1 MKRVFSAIALMLFV
15 GMGFAQDKAVK
26 AEIYG
31 FVRNYFTYDSRSC
44 VQSNEGLFNM
54 LPNDQK
60 LGVDGEDLNAI
71 PSVRF
76 LSMTTRFGLNV
87 TGPEIWGA
95 KSTAKIESD
104 FCGASS
110 GTAFN
115 LRIRQ
120 AYAKLAWEKSDLLVG
135 QAWHPMAGDLM
146 PEVFSLA
153 TGAPFNP
160 FNRSPQV
167 RYNYAPIKGL
177 SFTAAALYQ
186 FQYGSVGLDGK
197 TANTYSRNALVPE
210 FFVGMTAKGKHLTGG
225 FGVNASTIA
234 PRVTADVYDEAG
246 KRVGTRRVDERLT
259 SFSAMVFGS
268 LKVDYLTVRAKAMY
282 GENTSHMQQPTG
294 YGVVWMDQND
304 SYVYEPMQLGS
315 AWITMMY
322 GKKLRYGFFAGWMK
336 NYGSVKNDFIG
347 NVVIGQD
354 KDGKDVYMIMADGK
368 APGSAFVSRNNISYD
383 KNTGLDQAF
392 RFSPIVTY
400 KVENMTIGI
409 EYEHTAAA
417 YGKYKLNMNEYP
429 KLYTDG
435 TVTDTHWVANN
446 RVCVMLKY
454 DF

>member
-1 MKRVFSAIALMLFV
+1 MKKIFIFGMLALCC
-15 GMGFAQDKAVK
+15 MGSYAQDKAVK

-54 LPNDQK
+54 LPNDVNP
-60 LGVDGEDLNAI
+60 GVNGDDLNAV

-120 AYAKLAWEKSDLLVG
+120 AYTKLAWEHSDILVG
-135 QAWHPMAGDLM
+135 QAWHPMSGDLM

-167 RYNYAPIKGL
+167 RYNYAPIKAL

-186 FQYGSVGLDGK
+186 YQYGSVGLDGK
-197 TANTYSRNALVPE
+197 TSNTYSRNALVPE
-210 FFVGMTAKGKHLTGG
+210 LFVGMTAKGEHLTGG

-234 PRVTADVYDEAG
+234 PRVIADG
-246 KRVGTRRVDERLT
+246 MRVDERLT
-259 SFSAMVFGS
+259 SYSAMVFGS
-268 LKVDYLTVRAKAMY
+268 LKVDDLSVRAKATY
-282 GENTSHMQQPTG
+282 GQNTSHMQQPTG
-294 YGVVWMDQND
+294 FGVVEVFDNGVQN
-304 SYVYEPMQLGS
+304 YEPMQLGS
-315 AWITMMY
+315 AWVTMMY

-336 NYGSVKNDFIG
+336 NFGSAGDAFVDNRVVKTDAEG
-347 NVVIGQD
+347 KKTYLVEGAK
-354 KDGKDVYMIMADGK
+354 KDGYALV
-368 APGSAFVSRNNISYD
+368 VRNNMS
-383 KNTGLDQAF
+383 LDQAY
-392 RFSPIVTY
+392 RFSPFVTY
-400 KVENMTIGI
+400 KVQNMTIGL
-409 EYEHTAAA
+409 EYEYTAAA
-417 YGKYKLNMNEYP
+417 YGAYQS
-429 KLYTDG
+429 DG
-435 TVTDTHWVANN
+435 TVKVRDNGWVANN
-446 RVCVMLKY
+446 RICAMLKY

>member
-1 MKRVFSAIALMLFV
+1 MLFV
-15 GMGFAQDKAVK
+15 SAGFAQDKVVK

-31 FVRNYFTYDSRSC
+31 FIRNYFTYDSRNC

-54 LPNDQK
+54 LPNDIK
-60 LGVDGEDLNAI
+60 PGATPGEDLNAI

-87 TGPEIWGA
+87 SGPEIWGA

-135 QAWHPMAGDLM
+135 QAWHPMSGDLM

-167 RYNYAPIKGL
+167 RYNYSPIKAL
-177 SFTAAALYQ
+177 TFTASALYQ
-186 FQYGSVGLDGK
+186 YQYGSVGLDGK
-197 TANTYSRNALVPE
+197 TSNTYSRNALVPE
-210 FFVGMTAKGKHLTGG
+210 LFVGMTAKGKHLSGG

-234 PRVTADVYDEAG
+234 PRVAIDSLKT
-246 KRVGTRRVDERLT
+246 RVDERCT
-259 SFSAMVFGS
+259 SLSAMVFGS
-268 LKVDYLTVRAKAMY
+268 LKVDDLTVRAKATY
-282 GENTSHMQQPTG
+282 GQNTSHMQQPTG
-294 YGVVWMDQND
+294 YGVVSEATDGT
-304 SYVYEPMQLGS
+304 YAYESMQLGS

-336 NYGSVKNDFIG
+336 NFGSAGNAFVDNRVVKTDAEG
-347 NVVIGQD
+347 NKTYLVDGAK
-354 KDGKDVYMIMADGK
+354 KDGY
-368 APGSAFVSRNNISYD
+368 AFVTRN
-383 KNTGLDQAF
+383 NTGLDQAY

-400 KVENMTIGI
+400 KEKNMTIGL

-417 YGKYKLNMNEYP
+417 YGTYQPN
-429 KLYTDG
+429 G

-446 RVCVMLKY
+446 RVCVMVKY

>member
-1 MKRVFSAIALMLFV
+1 MKKIFIFGMLALCC
-15 GMGFAQDKAVK
+15 MGSYAQDKAVK

-54 LPNDQK
+54 LPNDVNP
-60 LGVDGEDLNAI
+60 GVNGDDLNAV

-120 AYAKLAWEKSDLLVG
+120 AYTKLAWEHSDILVG
-135 QAWHPMAGDLM
+135 QAWHPMSGDLM

-167 RYNYAPIKGL
+167 CYNYAPIKAL

-186 FQYGSVGLDGK
+186 YQYGSVGLDGK
-197 TANTYSRNALVPE
+197 TSNTYSRNALVPE
-210 FFVGMTAKGKHLTGG
+210 LFVGMTAKGEHLTGG

-234 PRVTADVYDEAG
+234 PRVIADG
-246 KRVGTRRVDERLT
+246 MRVDERLT
-259 SFSAMVFGS
+259 SYSAMVFGS
-268 LKVDYLTVRAKAMY
+268 LKVDYLSVRAKAVY
-282 GENTSHMQQPTG
+282 GQNTSHMQQPTG
-294 YGVVWMDQND
+294 FGIVETFDNGVCN
-304 SYVYEPMQLGS
+304 YESMQLGS

-322 GKKLRYGFFAGWMK
+322 GNKLRYGFFAGWMK
-336 NYGSVKNDFIG
+336 NYGSAGEDFQSW
-347 NVVIGQD
+347 VV
-354 KDGKDVYMIMADGK
+354 
-368 APGSAFVSRNNISYD
+368 RNN
-383 KNTGLDQAF
+383 TGMDQAY

-400 KVENMTIGI
+400 KVQNMQVGL
-409 EYEHTAAA
+409 EYEHTSTA
-417 YGKYKLNMNEYP
+417 YGDYFVHQNDYP
-429 KLYTDG
+429 RQVTNG
-435 TVTDTHWVANN
+435 TVTNTHWVANN
-446 RVCVMLKY
+446 RICAMLKY

>member
-1 MKRVFSAIALMLFV
+1 MLALCV
-15 GMGFAQDKAVK
+15 SIGFAQDKVVK

-31 FVRNYFTYDSRSC
+31 FIRNYFTYDSRSC

-54 LPNDQK
+54 LPNDVNY
-60 LGVDGEDLNAI
+60 GSTGEDLNAI

-76 LSMTTRFGLNV
+76 LSMTTRLGLNV

-120 AYAKLAWEKSDLLVG
+120 AYAKLAWEKSDVLVG
-135 QAWHPMAGDLM
+135 QAWHPMSGDLM

-186 FQYGSVGLDGK
+186 YQYTSVGLDGK
-197 TANTYSRNALVPE
+197 TSNTYQRNAMVPE
-210 FFVGMTAKGKHLTGG
+210 LFVGMTAKGKMLTGG
-225 FGVNASTIA
+225 FGVNASTVA
-234 PRVTADVYDEAG
+234 PRVVAGDV
-246 KRVGTRRVDERLT
+246 RVDERLT
-259 SFSAMVFGS
+259 SYSAMVFGS
-268 LKVDYLTVRAKAMY
+268 LKVSDLSVRAKAMY
-282 GENTSHMQQPTG
+282 GQNTSHMQQPTG
-294 YGVVWMDQND
+294 FGIVETFDNGVNN
-304 SYVYEPMQLGS
+304 YESMQLGS
-315 AWITMMY
+315 AWLTMMY
-322 GKKLRYGFFAGWMK
+322 GKKLRYGLFAGWMK
-336 NYGSVKNDFIG
+336 NFGSA
-347 NVVIGQD
+347 
-354 KDGKDVYMIMADGK
+354 GKDFLVVDDK
-368 APGSAFVSRNNISYD
+368 LNLVVRNNTYM
-383 KNTGLDQAF
+383 DQAY

-400 KVENMTIGI
+400 KVQNMQIGL

-417 YGKYKLNMNEYP
+417 YGDYQPSGM
-429 KLYTDG
+429 
-435 TVTDTHWVANN
+435 VTDTHWVANH

>member
-1 MKRVFSAIALMLFV
+1 MKRLFISSVFALSALA
-15 GMGFAQDKAVK
+15 GYAQDKAVK
-26 AEIYG
+26 AEVYG

-54 LPNDQK
+54 LPNDVNY
-60 LGVDGEDLNAI
+60 GANGDDLNAI

-76 LSMTTRFGLNV
+76 LSMTTRFGINV
-87 TGPEIWGA
+87 SGPEIWGA
-95 KSTAKIESD
+95 KSSAKIESD

-120 AYAKLAWEKSDLLVG
+120 AYTKLAWDNSDLLVG
-135 QAWHPMAGDLM
+135 QAWHPMSGDLM

-167 RYNYAPIKGL
+167 RYNYAPVKGL

-186 FQYGSVGLDGK
+186 YQYGSVGLDGK
-197 TANTYSRNALVPE
+197 TSNVYSRNAIVPE
-210 FFVGMTAKGKHLTGG
+210 LFIGMTAKGKHLTGG

-234 PRVTADVYDEAG
+234 PRVLANDM
-246 KRVGTRRVDERLT
+246 RVDERLT
-259 SFSAMVFGS
+259 SYSAMVFGS
-268 LKVDYLTVRAKAMY
+268 LKVDDLSVRAKATY
-282 GENTSHMQQPTG
+282 GQNTSHMQQPTG
-294 YGVVWMDQND
+294 FGVVEVFDNG
-304 SYVYEPMQLGS
+304 VYNYESMQLGS

-336 NYGSVKNDFIG
+336 NYGSAGDDFM
-347 NVVIGQD
+347 NLVV
-354 KDGKDVYMIMADGK
+354 
-368 APGSAFVSRNNISYD
+368 RNN
-383 KNTGLDQAF
+383 KGMDQAY

-400 KVENMTIGI
+400 KVENMQIGL
-409 EYEHTAAA
+409 EYEHTATA
-417 YGKYKLNMNEYP
+417 YGDYALDMNDFPREI
-429 KLYTDG
+429 TNG
-435 TVTDTHWVANN
+435 TVTNTHWVANN
-446 RVCVMLKY
+446 RVCVMVKY

>member
-1 MKRVFSAIALMLFV
+1 MKKTFILCLLSIVCFNAS
-15 GMGFAQDKAVK
+15 AQDKAVK

-54 LPNDQK
+54 LPNDIK
-60 LGVDGEDLNAI
+60 PGTNGEDLNAI

-120 AYAKLAWEKSDLLVG
+120 AYTKLAWEHSDLLVG

-167 RYNYAPIKGL
+167 RYNYTPVKGL

-186 FQYGSVGLDGK
+186 YQYGSVGLDGK
-197 TANTYSRNALVPE
+197 TSNTYSRYALVPE
-210 FFVGMTAKGKHLTGG
+210 LFVGVTAKGKHLTGMLG
-225 FGVNASTIA
+225 ANASTIA
-234 PRVTADVYDEAG
+234 PRVTANDML
-246 KRVGTRRVDERLT
+246 VDERLVSY
-259 SFSAMVFGS
+259 SFMASGS
-268 LKVDYLTVRAKAMY
+268 LKVDDLSVRAKAVY
-282 GENTSHMQQPTG
+282 GQNTSHMQQPTG
-294 YGVVWMDQND
+294 FGIVETFDNGVNN
-304 SYVYEPMQLGS
+304 YENMQLGS

-336 NYGSVKNDFIG
+336 NYGSAGDKFTSL
-347 NVVIGQD
+347 VV
-354 KDGKDVYMIMADGK
+354 
-368 APGSAFVSRNNISYD
+368 RNNA
-383 KNTGLDQAF
+383 GMDQAY

-400 KVENMTIGI
+400 KVQNMTVGL

-417 YGKYKLNMNEYP
+417 YGTYQPN
-429 KLYTDG
+429 G
-435 TVTDTHWVANN
+435 TVTNTHWVANH
-446 RVCVMLKY
+446 RVCAMLKY

>member
-1 MKRVFSAIALMLFV
+1 MKRILSVLVLALFV
-15 GMGFAQDKAVK
+15 SVGFAQDKAVK

-31 FVRNYFTYDSRSC
+31 FIRNYFTYDSRSC

-54 LPNDQK
+54 LPNDVK
-60 LGVDGEDLNAI
+60 PGVTPGEDLNAI

-76 LSMTTRFGLNV
+76 LSLTTRLGLNV
-87 TGPEIWGA
+87 NGPEIWGA
-95 KSTAKIESD
+95 KSSAKIESD

-135 QAWHPMAGDLM
+135 QTWHPMSGDLM

-167 RYNYAPIKGL
+167 RYNYSPVKGL

-186 FQYGSVGLDGK
+186 YQYTSVGLDSK
-197 TANTYSRNALVPE
+197 TSNTYQRNAMVPE
-210 FFVGMTAKGKHLTGG
+210 LFVGMTAKGKHLTGG
-225 FGVNASTIA
+225 WGVNASTIA
-234 PRVTADVYDEAG
+234 PRVIAG
-246 KRVGTRRVDERLT
+246 DSVCVNERLVGY
-259 SFSAMVFGS
+259 SAMVFGS
-268 LKVDYLTVRAKAMY
+268 LKVDDLSIRAKAMY
-282 GENTSHMQQPTG
+282 GQNTSHMQQPTG
-294 YGVVWMDQND
+294 YGIVAVEDGVNI
-304 SYVYEPMQLGS
+304 YESMQLGS

-322 GKKLRYGFFAGWMK
+322 GKKFRYGFFAGWMK
-336 NYGSVKNDFIG
+336 NFGSVG
-347 NVVIGQD
+347 NAFATNNKMVTVN
-354 KDGKDVYMIMADGK
+354 GKEPNY
-368 APGSAFVSRNNISYD
+368 AFVVRNNSQVVKNEEDDSYE
-383 KNTGLDQAF
+383 GLDQAF

-400 KVENMTIGI
+400 KVQNLTIGL

-417 YGKYKLNMNEYP
+417 YGTYRSN
-429 KLYTDG
+429 G
-435 TVTDTHWVANN
+435 TVTDTHWVANH
-446 RVCVMLKY
+446 RACMMLKY

>member
-1 MKRVFSAIALMLFV
+1 MKKIFILGMLALCC
-15 GMGFAQDKAVK
+15 MGSYAQDKAVK

-54 LPNDQK
+54 LPNDVNP
-60 LGVDGEDLNAI
+60 GVNGDDLNAV

-120 AYAKLAWEKSDLLVG
+120 AYTKLAWEHSDILVG
-135 QAWHPMAGDLM
+135 QAWHPMSGDLM

-167 RYNYAPIKGL
+167 RYNYAPIKAL

-186 FQYGSVGLDGK
+186 YQYGSVGLDGK
-197 TANTYSRNALVPE
+197 TSNTYSRNALVPE
-210 FFVGMTAKGKHLTGG
+210 LFVGMTAKGKHLTGG

-234 PRVTADVYDEAG
+234 PRVVADG
-246 KRVGTRRVDERLT
+246 MRVEERLT
-259 SFSAMVFGS
+259 SYSAMVFGS
-268 LKVDYLTVRAKAMY
+268 LKVDDLSVRAKATY
-282 GENTSHMQQPTG
+282 GQNTSHMQQPTG
-294 YGVVWMDQND
+294 FGVVEVFDNGVQ
-304 SYVYEPMQLGS
+304 YYEPMQLGS
-315 AWITMMY
+315 AWVTMMY

-336 NYGSVKNDFIG
+336 NYGSAGDKFTSL
-347 NVVIGQD
+347 VV
-354 KDGKDVYMIMADGK
+354 
-368 APGSAFVSRNNISYD
+368 RNNA
-383 KNTGLDQAF
+383 GMDQAY

-400 KVENMTIGI
+400 KVQNLQIGL
-409 EYEHTAAA
+409 EYEHTSTA
-417 YGKYKLNMNEYP
+417 YGDYFVHQNDYP
-429 KLYTDG
+429 RQVTNG
-435 TVTDTHWVANN
+435 TVTNTHWVANN
-446 RVCVMLKY
+446 RVCVMVKY

>member
-1 MKRVFSAIALMLFV
+1 MKRVFSAIVLMLFV
-15 GMGFAQDKAVK
+15 SAGFAQDKVVK

-31 FVRNYFTYDSRSC
+31 FIRNYFTYDSRNC

-54 LPNDQK
+54 LPNDIK
-60 LGVDGEDLNAI
+60 PGATLGEDLNAI

-87 TGPEIWGA
+87 SGPEIWGA

-135 QAWHPMAGDLM
+135 QAWHPMSGDLM

-167 RYNYAPIKGL
+167 RYNFSPIKAL
-177 SFTAAALYQ
+177 TFTASALYQ
-186 FQYGSVGLDGK
+186 YQYGSVGLDGK
-197 TANTYSRNALVPE
+197 TSNTYSRNALVPE
-210 FFVGMTAKGKHLTGG
+210 LFVGMTAKGKHLSGG

-234 PRVTADVYDEAG
+234 PRVAIDSLKT
-246 KRVGTRRVDERLT
+246 RVDERCT
-259 SFSAMVFGS
+259 SLSAMVFGS
-268 LKVDYLTVRAKAMY
+268 LKVDDLTVRAKATY
-282 GENTSHMQQPTG
+282 GQNTSHMQQPAG
-294 YGVVWMDQND
+294 YGVVSEATDGT
-304 SYVYEPMQLGS
+304 YAYESMQLGS

-336 NYGSVKNDFIG
+336 NFGSAGNAFVDNRVVKTDAEG
-347 NVVIGQD
+347 NKTYLVDGAK
-354 KDGKDVYMIMADGK
+354 KDGY
-368 APGSAFVSRNNISYD
+368 AFVTRN
-383 KNTGLDQAF
+383 NTGLDQAY

-400 KVENMTIGI
+400 KEKNMTIGL

-417 YGKYKLNMNEYP
+417 YGTYQPN
-429 KLYTDG
+429 G

-446 RVCVMLKY
+446 RVCVMVKY

>member
-1 MKRVFSAIALMLFV
+1 MKKTFIFGLLALCC
-15 GMGFAQDKAVK
+15 MGGYAQDKAVK

-54 LPNDQK
+54 LPYDVK
-60 LGVDGEDLNAI
+60 PGVDGEDLNEI

-87 TGPEIWGA
+87 TGPEIFGA
-95 KSTAKIESD
+95 KSSAKFESD

-120 AYAKLAWEKSDLLVG
+120 AFTKLAWEHSDLLVG
-135 QAWHPMAGDLM
+135 QAWHPMSGDLM

-167 RYNYAPIKGL
+167 RYNYTPVKAL
-177 SFTAAALYQ
+177 SLTAAALYQ
-186 FQYGSVGLDGK
+186 YQYGSVGLDGK
-197 TANTYSRNALVPE
+197 TSNTYSRNALVPE
-210 FFVGMTAKGKHLTGG
+210 FFVGMTAKGEHLTGG

-234 PRVTADVYDEAG
+234 PRVIANDM
-246 KRVGTRRVDERLT
+246 RVDERLT
-259 SFSAMVFGS
+259 SYSAMVFGS
-268 LKVDYLTVRAKAMY
+268 LKVDYLSVRAKAVY
-282 GENTSHMQQPTG
+282 GQNTSHMQQPTG
-294 YGVVWMDQND
+294 FGIVETLENGVNN
-304 SYVYEPMQLGS
+304 YESMQLGS

-336 NYGSVKNDFIG
+336 NYGSVGEDFQSL
-347 NVVIGQD
+347 VV
-354 KDGKDVYMIMADGK
+354 
-368 APGSAFVSRNNISYD
+368 RNN
-383 KNTGLDQAF
+383 TGMDQAY

-400 KVENMTIGI
+400 KVQNMQIGL

-417 YGKYKLNMNEYP
+417 YGEYFVHENDYP
-429 KLYTDG
+429 RQVTNG
-435 TVTDTHWVANN
+435 TVTNTHWVANN
-446 RVCVMLKY
+446 RVCVMVKY

>member
-15 GMGFAQDKAVK
+15 SMGFAQDKAVK

-31 FVRNYFTYDSRSC
+31 FIRNYFTYDSRNC

-54 LPNDQK
+54 LPNDIK
-60 LGVDGEDLNAI
+60 KGAIPGEDLNAI

-76 LSMTTRFGLNV
+76 LSMTTRFGVNV
-87 TGPEIWGA
+87 TGPEILGA
-95 KSTAKIESD
+95 KSTAKFESD

-135 QAWHPMAGDLM
+135 QAWHPMSGDLM

-186 FQYGSVGLDGK
+186 YQYTSVGLDSK
-197 TANTYSRNALVPE
+197 TSNTYQRNAMVPE
-210 FFVGMTAKGKHLTGG
+210 LFVGMTAKGKHLTGG
-225 FGVNASTIA
+225 WGVNASTIA
-234 PRVTADVYDEAG
+234 PRVTTDVYEDGENIGAM
-246 KRVGTRRVDERLT
+246 RVNERLT
-259 SFSAMVFGS
+259 SYSAMVFGS
-268 LKVDYLTVRAKAMY
+268 LKVDDLSVRAKAMY
-282 GENTSHMQQPTG
+282 GQNTSHMQQPTG
-294 YGVVWMDQND
+294 YGIVSVSDKGINA
-304 SYVYEPMQLGS
+304 YESMQLGS

-322 GKKLRYGFFAGWMK
+322 GKKLRYGFFGGWLK
-336 NYGSVKNDFIG
+336 NF
-347 NVVIGQD
+347 
-354 KDGKDVYMIMADGK
+354 
-368 APGSAFVSRNNISYD
+368 GSAGNNFVSTPVVRNN
-383 KNTGLDQAF
+383 TGMDQAY

-400 KVENMTIGI
+400 KVENLTIGL
-409 EYEHTAAA
+409 EYEHTATA
-417 YGKYKLNMNEYP
+417 YGTYQSN
-429 KLYTDG
+429 G
-435 TVTDTHWVANN
+435 TVSDTHWVANN
-446 RVCVMLKY
+446 RVCMMLKY

>member
-1 MKRVFSAIALMLFV
+1 MKRVLSAVLLALCV
-15 GMGFAQDKAVK
+15 SMGFAQDKAVK

-31 FVRNYFTYDSRSC
+31 FIRNYFTYDSRSC

-54 LPNDQK
+54 LPNDVSY
-60 LGVDGEDLNAI
+60 GTNGEDLNAI

-76 LSMTTRFGLNV
+76 LSMTTRLGLNV
-87 TGPEIWGA
+87 SGPEIWGA
-95 KSTAKIESD
+95 KSSAKIESD

-120 AYAKLAWEKSDLLVG
+120 AYAKLAWEHSDLLVG

-167 RYNYAPIKGL
+167 RYNYAPLKGL

-186 FQYGSVGLDGK
+186 YQYGSVGLDGK
-197 TANTYSRNALVPE
+197 TSNTYSRNALVPE
-210 FFVGMTAKGKHLTGG
+210 LFVGMTAKGKHLTGG

-234 PRVTADVYDEAG
+234 PRVVANNM
-246 KRVGTRRVDERLT
+246 RVDERLT
-259 SFSAMVFGS
+259 SYSAMVFGS
-268 LKVDYLTVRAKAMY
+268 LKVADLSVRAKATY

-294 YGVVWMDQND
+294 FGVVWMDADGTN
-304 SYVYEPMQLGS
+304 VYEPMQLGS
-315 AWITMMY
+315 AWLTMMY
-322 GKKLRYGFFAGWMK
+322 GKKLRYGFFAGWLK
-336 NYGSVKNDFIG
+336 NFGSVKNDFMAM
-347 NVVIGQD
+347 VV
-354 KDGKDVYMIMADGK
+354 
-368 APGSAFVSRNNISYD
+368 RNN
-383 KNTGLDQAF
+383 TGMDQAY

-400 KVENMTIGI
+400 KVENMLVGL
-409 EYEHTAAA
+409 EYEHTATA
-417 YGKYKLNMNEYP
+417 YGTYKPN
-429 KLYTDG
+429 G
-435 TVTDTHWVANN
+435 TVTNTHWVANN
-446 RVCVMLKY
+446 RVCVMVKY

>member
-1 MKRVFSAIALMLFV
+1 MKRVLTAVLLALCVSA
-15 GMGFAQDKAVK
+15 GFAQDKAVK

-31 FVRNYFTYDSRSC
+31 FIRNYFTYDSRSC

-60 LGVDGEDLNAI
+60 LGTNGEDLNAI

-167 RYNYAPIKGL
+167 RYNYAPVKGL

-186 FQYGSVGLDGK
+186 YQYGSVGLDGK
-197 TANTYSRNALVPE
+197 TSNTYSRNALVPE
-210 FFVGMTAKGKHLTGG
+210 LFVGMTAKGKLLTGG

-234 PRVTADVYDEAG
+234 PRVVAG
-246 KRVGTRRVDERLT
+246 DMRVNERLM
-259 SFSAMVFGS
+259 SLSAMAFGS
-268 LKVDYLTVRAKAMY
+268 LKVDDLSVRAKATY
-282 GENTSHMQQPTG
+282 GQNTSHMQQPTG
-294 YGVVWMDQND
+294 FGIVATSDNGVN
-304 SYVYEPMQLGS
+304 SYESMQLGS
-315 AWITMMY
+315 AWLTMMY

-336 NYGSVKNDFIG
+336 NF
-347 NVVIGQD
+347 
-354 KDGKDVYMIMADGK
+354 
-368 APGSAFVSRNNISYD
+368 GSAGENLQSLVVRNNS
-383 KNTGLDQAF
+383 GMDQAY

-400 KVENMTIGI
+400 KVQNMTIGL

-417 YGKYKLNMNEYP
+417 YGTYQPN
-429 KLYTDG
+429 G
-435 TVTDTHWVANN
+435 TVTNTHWVANH
-446 RVCVMLKY
+446 RVCAMLKY

>member
-1 MKRVFSAIALMLFV
+1 MKRVLSALVLALCV
-15 GMGFAQDKAVK
+15 SIGFAQDKVVK

-31 FVRNYFTYDSRSC
+31 FIRNYFTYDSRSC

-54 LPNDQK
+54 LPND
-60 LGVDGEDLNAI
+60 VDYGTNGEDLNAI

-120 AYAKLAWEKSDLLVG
+120 AYAKLAWEKSDVLVG
-135 QAWHPMAGDLM
+135 QAWHPMSGDLM

-167 RYNYAPIKGL
+167 RYNYSPIKGL

-186 FQYGSVGLDGK
+186 YQYTSVGLDGK
-197 TANTYSRNALVPE
+197 TSNTYQRNAMVPE
-210 FFVGMTAKGKHLTGG
+210 LFVGMTAKGKHLTGG

-234 PRVTADVYDEAG
+234 PRVMYKTDSLKV
-246 KRVGTRRVDERLT
+246 RVDERLV
-259 SFSAMVFGS
+259 SVSAMVFGS
-268 LKVDYLTVRAKAMY
+268 LKVSDLSVRAKVMY
-282 GENTSHMQQPTG
+282 GQNTSHMQQPTG
-294 YGVVWMDQND
+294 YGVVEISDNG
-304 SYVYEPMQLGS
+304 SYTYESMQLGS

-322 GKKLRYGFFAGWMK
+322 GKKLRYGFFAGWLK
-336 NYGSVKNDFIG
+336 NFGSASDAFVDNQ
-347 NVVIGQD
+347 VVGKVD
-354 KDGKDVYMIMADGK
+354 NKDVYMVTVDK
-368 APGSAFVSRNNISYD
+368 KTPNYAFVSRNNIDYG
-383 KNTGLDQAF
+383 KNIGMDQAF

-400 KVENMTIGI
+400 KVQNMQIGL

-417 YGKYKLNMNEYP
+417 YGDYQPSGM
-429 KLYTDG
+429 
-435 TVTDTHWVANN
+435 VTDTHWVANH

>member
-1 MKRVFSAIALMLFV
+1 MKKTLLCCMLALC
-15 GMGFAQDKAVK
+15 GMTASAQDKAVK

-54 LPNDQK
+54 LPNDVNYASN
-60 LGVDGEDLNAI
+60 GDDLNAI
-71 PSVRF
+71 PSMRF
-76 LSMTTRFGLNV
+76 LSMTTRLGLNV
-87 TGPEIWGA
+87 AGPEIWGA

-120 AYAKLAWEKSDLLVG
+120 AYTKLAWEQSDLLVG
-135 QAWHPMAGDLM
+135 QAWHPMSGDLM

-167 RYNYAPIKGL
+167 RYNYALVKGL

-186 FQYGSVGLDGK
+186 YQYGSVGLDGK
-197 TANTYSRNALVPE
+197 TSNTYSRNALVPE
-210 FFVGMTAKGKHLTGG
+210 LFVGVTTKGKHLTGMLG
-225 FGVNASTIA
+225 ANVSTIA
-234 PRVTADVYDEAG
+234 PRVTANNML
-246 KRVGTRRVDERLT
+246 VDERLT
-259 SFSAMVFGS
+259 SYSFMASGS
-268 LKVDYLTVRAKAMY
+268 LKVDDLSVRAKAVY
-282 GENTSHMQQPTG
+282 GQNTSHMQQPTG
-294 YGVVWMDQND
+294 FGIVETFDNGVNN
-304 SYVYEPMQLGS
+304 YENMQLGS

-336 NYGSVKNDFIG
+336 NYGSAGEDFTSL
-347 NVVIGQD
+347 VV
-354 KDGKDVYMIMADGK
+354 
-368 APGSAFVSRNNISYD
+368 RN
-383 KNTGLDQAF
+383 NTGLDQAY

-400 KVENMTIGI
+400 KVENMQIGL

-417 YGKYKLNMNEYP
+417 YGFYQA
-429 KLYTDG
+429 DG
-435 TVTDTHWVANN
+435 TVANTHWVANN
-446 RVCVMLKY
+446 RICVMVKY

>member
-1 MKRVFSAIALMLFV
+1 MKKTFIFGLLALCC
-15 GMGFAQDKAVK
+15 MGGYAQDKAVK

-54 LPNDQK
+54 LPNDVK
-60 LGVDGEDLNAI
+60 LGVDGEDLNEI

-87 TGPEIWGA
+87 TGPEIFGA
-95 KSTAKIESD
+95 KSSAKFESD

-120 AYAKLAWEKSDLLVG
+120 AFTKLAWEHSDLLVG
-135 QAWHPMAGDLM
+135 QAWHPMSGDLM

-167 RYNYAPIKGL
+167 RYNYTPVKAL

-186 FQYGSVGLDGK
+186 YQYGSVGLDGK
-197 TANTYSRNALVPE
+197 TSNTYSRNALVPE
-210 FFVGMTAKGKHLTGG
+210 FFVGMTAKGEHLTGG

-234 PRVTADVYDEAG
+234 PRVIANDM
-246 KRVGTRRVDERLT
+246 RVDERLT
-259 SFSAMVFGS
+259 SYSAMVFGS
-268 LKVDYLTVRAKAMY
+268 LKVDYLSVRAKAVY
-282 GENTSHMQQPTG
+282 GQNTSHMQQPTG
-294 YGVVWMDQND
+294 FGIVETFDNGVNN
-304 SYVYEPMQLGS
+304 YESMQLGS

-322 GKKLRYGFFAGWMK
+322 GKKLRYGFFAGWLK
-336 NYGSVKNDFIG
+336 NYGSAGEKFESL
-347 NVVIGQD
+347 VV
-354 KDGKDVYMIMADGK
+354 
-368 APGSAFVSRNNISYD
+368 RNN
-383 KNTGLDQAF
+383 TGMDQAY

-400 KVENMTIGI
+400 KVQNMQIGL
-409 EYEHTAAA
+409 EYEHTATA
-417 YGKYKLNMNEYP
+417 YGEYFVHENDYP
-429 KLYTDG
+429 RQVTNG
-435 TVTDTHWVANN
+435 TVTNTHWVANN
-446 RVCVMLKY
+446 RVCVMVKY

>member
-1 MKRVFSAIALMLFV
+1 MRRVLSVVVLALCV
-15 GMGFAQDKAVK
+15 SMGFAQDKAVK

-54 LPNDQK
+54 LPNDIK
-60 LGVDGEDLNAI
+60 PGANPGDDLNAI

-76 LSMTTRFGLNV
+76 LSMTTRLGLNV
-87 TGPEIWGA
+87 SGPEIWGA
-95 KSTAKIESD
+95 KSSAKIESD

-120 AYAKLAWEKSDLLVG
+120 AYTKLAWEHSDLLVG

-167 RYNYAPIKGL
+167 RYNYAPLKGL

-186 FQYGSVGLDGK
+186 YQYGSVGLDGK
-197 TANTYSRNALVPE
+197 TSNTYSRNALVPE
-210 FFVGMTAKGKHLTGG
+210 LFVGMTAKGKHLTGG

-259 SFSAMVFGS
+259 SISAMVFGS

-294 YGVVWMDQND
+294 YGIVWMDQNE

-336 NYGSVKNDFIG
+336 NYGSA
-347 NVVIGQD
+347 
-354 KDGKDVYMIMADGK
+354 GKDFMN
-368 APGSAFVSRNNISYD
+368 FVVRNN
-383 KNTGLDQAF
+383 TGMDQAY

-400 KVENMTIGI
+400 KEGNMQVGL
-409 EYEHTAAA
+409 EYEHTATA
-417 YGKYKLNMNEYP
+417 YGTYKPN
-429 KLYTDG
+429 G
-435 TVTDTHWVANN
+435 TVTNTHWVANN
-446 RVCVMLKY
+446 RVCVMVKY

>member
-1 MKRVFSAIALMLFV
+1 MKRILSAILLALCV
-15 GMGFAQDKAVK
+15 SVGFAQDKAVK

-31 FVRNYFTYDSRSC
+31 FIRNYFTYDSRSC

-54 LPNDQK
+54 LPNDIK
-60 LGVDGEDLNAI
+60 KGANPGEDLNAI

-76 LSMTTRFGLNV
+76 LSMTTRFGVNV

-95 KSTAKIESD
+95 KSSAKFESD

-110 GTAFN
+110 STAFN

-135 QAWHPMAGDLM
+135 QAWHPMSGDLM

-167 RYNYAPIKGL
+167 RYNYAATKGL

-186 FQYGSVGLDGK
+186 YQYGSVGLDGK

-210 FFVGMTAKGKHLTGG
+210 LFVGMTAKGKHLTGG
-225 FGVNASTIA
+225 WGVNASTIA
-234 PRVTADVYDEAG
+234 PRVTADVYEEGENIGAM
-246 KRVGTRRVDERLT
+246 RVNERLT
-259 SFSAMVFGS
+259 SYSAMVFGS
-268 LKVDYLTVRAKAMY
+268 LKVEDLSVRAKAMY
-282 GENTSHMQQPTG
+282 GQNTSHMQQPTG
-294 YGVVWMDQND
+294 YGIVSVSDKGVNT
-304 SYVYEPMQLGS
+304 YESMQLGS

-322 GKKLRYGFFAGWMK
+322 GKKLRYGFFAGWLK
-336 NYGSVKNDFIG
+336 NFGTAG
-347 NVVIGQD
+347 N
-354 KDGKDVYMIMADGK
+354 
-368 APGSAFVSRNNISYD
+368 AFVSTPVVRNN
-383 KNTGLDQAF
+383 TGMDQAY

-400 KVENMTIGI
+400 KIQNMQIGL
-409 EYEHTAAA
+409 EYEHTATA
-417 YGKYKLNMNEYP
+417 YGTYKAN
-429 KLYTDG
+429 G
-435 TVTDTHWVANN
+435 TVSNTHWVANN
-446 RVCVMLKY
+446 RVCMMLKY

>member
-1 MKRVFSAIALMLFV
+1 MKKTLLCCMLALC
-15 GMGFAQDKAVK
+15 GMTASAQDKAVK

-54 LPNDQK
+54 LPNDVIYASN
-60 LGVDGEDLNAI
+60 GDDLNAI

-76 LSMTTRFGLNV
+76 LSMTTRLGLNV
-87 TGPEIWGA
+87 AGPEIWGA
-95 KSTAKIESD
+95 RSTAKIESD

-120 AYAKLAWEKSDLLVG
+120 AYTKLAWEQSDLLVG
-135 QAWHPMAGDLM
+135 QAWHPMSGDLM

-167 RYNYAPIKGL
+167 RYNYAPVKGL

-186 FQYGSVGLDGK
+186 YQYGSVGLDGK
-197 TANTYSRNALVPE
+197 TSNTYSRNALVPE
-210 FFVGMTAKGKHLTGG
+210 LFVGVTTKGKHLTGMLG
-225 FGVNASTIA
+225 ANVSTIA
-234 PRVTADVYDEAG
+234 PRVTANNML
-246 KRVGTRRVDERLT
+246 VDERLT
-259 SFSAMVFGS
+259 SYSFMASGS
-268 LKVDYLTVRAKAMY
+268 LKVDDLSVRAKAVY
-282 GENTSHMQQPTG
+282 GQNTSHMQQPTG
-294 YGVVWMDQND
+294 FGIVETSDNGVNN
-304 SYVYEPMQLGS
+304 YENMQLGS

-336 NYGSVKNDFIG
+336 NYGSAGEDFTSL
-347 NVVIGQD
+347 VV
-354 KDGKDVYMIMADGK
+354 
-368 APGSAFVSRNNISYD
+368 RN
-383 KNTGLDQAF
+383 NTGLDQAY

-400 KVENMTIGI
+400 KVENMQIGL

-417 YGKYKLNMNEYP
+417 YGFYQA
-429 KLYTDG
+429 DG
-435 TVTDTHWVANN
+435 TVANTHWVANN
-446 RVCVMLKY
+446 RVCMMVKY

>member
-1 MKRVFSAIALMLFV
+1 MLALGISA
-15 GMGFAQDKAVK
+15 GFAQNKAVK
-26 AEIYG
+26 TEIYG

-54 LPNDQK
+54 LPNDVK
-60 LGVDGEDLNAI
+60 PGVNGEDLNAI

-120 AYAKLAWEKSDLLVG
+120 AYTKLAWSKSDVLVG
-135 QAWHPMAGDLM
+135 QAWHPMSGDLM

-167 RYNYAPIKGL
+167 RYNYAPVKGL

-197 TANTYSRNALVPE
+197 TSNTYSRNALVPE
-210 FFVGMTAKGKHLTGG
+210 LFVGMTAKGEHLTGG
-225 FGVNASTIA
+225 WGVNASTIA
-234 PRVTADVYDEAG
+234 PRVTADVYKDG
-246 KRVGTRRVDERLT
+246 KNVGAMRVNESLT
-259 SFSAMVFGS
+259 SLSAMAFGS
-268 LKVDYLTVRAKAMY
+268 LKVEKLSVRAKAMY
-282 GENTSHMQQPTG
+282 GQNTSHMQQPTG
-294 YGVVWMDQND
+294 FGIVAMANNGTYT
-304 SYVYEPMQLGS
+304 YEAMQLGS

-336 NYGSVKNDFIG
+336 NFGSAGANFIT
-347 NVVIGQD
+347 NSVIGKD
-354 KDGKDVYMIMADGK
+354 KDGKDVYMIAVDGK
-368 APGSAFVSRNNISYD
+368 IPGSALVARNNITYKD
-383 KNTGLDQAF
+383 NTAGLEQAF

-400 KVENMTIGI
+400 KVQNMQIGL

-417 YGKYKLNMNEYP
+417 YGTYKLNMNEFP
-429 KLYTDG
+429 KKYTDG
-435 TVTDTHWVANN
+435 TVTNTHWVANN
-446 RVCVMLKY
+446 RICMMLKY

>member
-1 MKRVFSAIALMLFV
+1 MKRILSAVLLALCV
-15 GMGFAQDKAVK
+15 SAGFAQDKAVK

-54 LPNDQK
+54 LPNDIK
-60 LGVDGEDLNAI
+60 PGVNGEDLNAI

-120 AYAKLAWEKSDLLVG
+120 AYAKLAWEKSNVLVG
-135 QAWHPMAGDLM
+135 QAWHPMSGDLM

-167 RYNYAPIKGL
+167 RYNYAPLKGL

-186 FQYGSVGLDGK
+186 YQYGSVGLDGK

-210 FFVGMTAKGKHLTGG
+210 LFVGMTAKGKQVTGG
-225 FGVNASTIA
+225 WGVNASTIA
-234 PRVTADVYDEAG
+234 PRVVAG
-246 KRVGTRRVDERLT
+246 DMRVDERLT
-259 SFSAMVFGS
+259 SYSAMAFGS
-268 LKVDYLTVRAKAMY
+268 LKVSDLSVRAKAMY
-282 GENTSHMQQPTG
+282 GQNTSHMQQPTG
-294 YGVVWMDQND
+294 YGVVEISDNG
-304 SYVYEPMQLGS
+304 SYTYESIQLGS

-322 GKKLRYGFFAGWMK
+322 GKKLRYGFFAGWLK
-336 NYGSVKNDFIG
+336 NFGSAGDAFVDNQ
-347 NVVIGQD
+347 VVGKVD
-354 KDGKDVYMIMADGK
+354 NKDVYMVTVDK
-368 APGSAFVSRNNISYD
+368 KTPNYAFVSRNNIDYG
-383 KNTGLDQAF
+383 KNIGMDQAF

-400 KVENMTIGI
+400 KVQNMQIGL

-417 YGKYKLNMNEYP
+417 YGTYQPN
-429 KLYTDG
+429 G
-435 TVTDTHWVANN
+435 TVTNTHWVANN

>member
-1 MKRVFSAIALMLFV
+1 MKKTLLCCMLALC
-15 GMGFAQDKAVK
+15 GMTASAQDKAVK

-54 LPNDQK
+54 LPNDVNYASK
-60 LGVDGEDLNAI
+60 GDDLNAI
-71 PSVRF
+71 PSMRF
-76 LSMTTRFGLNV
+76 LSMTTRLGLNV
-87 TGPEIWGA
+87 AGPEIWGA

-120 AYAKLAWEKSDLLVG
+120 AYTKLAWEQSDLLVG
-135 QAWHPMAGDLM
+135 QAWHPMSGDLM

-167 RYNYAPIKGL
+167 RYNYAPVKGL

-186 FQYGSVGLDGK
+186 YQYGSVGLDGK
-197 TANTYSRNALVPE
+197 TSNTYSRNALVPE
-210 FFVGMTAKGKHLTGG
+210 LFVGVTTKGKHLTGMLG
-225 FGVNASTIA
+225 ANVSTIA
-234 PRVTADVYDEAG
+234 PRVTANNML
-246 KRVGTRRVDERLT
+246 VDERLT
-259 SFSAMVFGS
+259 SYSFMASGS
-268 LKVDYLTVRAKAMY
+268 LKVDDLSVRAKAVY
-282 GENTSHMQQPTG
+282 GQNTSHMQQPTG
-294 YGVVWMDQND
+294 FGIVETFDNGVNN
-304 SYVYEPMQLGS
+304 YENMQLGS

-336 NYGSVKNDFIG
+336 NYGSAGEDFTSL
-347 NVVIGQD
+347 VV
-354 KDGKDVYMIMADGK
+354 
-368 APGSAFVSRNNISYD
+368 RN
-383 KNTGLDQAF
+383 NTGLDQAY

-400 KVENMTIGI
+400 KVENMQIGL

-417 YGKYKLNMNEYP
+417 YGFYQA
-429 KLYTDG
+429 DG
-435 TVTDTHWVANN
+435 TVANTHWVANN
-446 RVCVMLKY
+446 RICVMVKY

>member
-1 MKRVFSAIALMLFV
+1 MKKTFIFGLLALCC
-15 GMGFAQDKAVK
+15 MGGYAQDKAVK

-54 LPNDQK
+54 LPNDVNY
-60 LGVDGEDLNAI
+60 GTNGEDLNEI

-87 TGPEIWGA
+87 TGPEIFGA
-95 KSTAKIESD
+95 KSSAKFESD

-120 AYAKLAWEKSDLLVG
+120 AFTKLAWEHSDLLVG
-135 QAWHPMAGDLM
+135 QAWHPMSGDLM

-167 RYNYAPIKGL
+167 RYNYTPVKGL

-186 FQYGSVGLDGK
+186 YQYGSVGLDGK
-197 TANTYSRNALVPE
+197 TSNTYSRNALVPE
-210 FFVGMTAKGKHLTGG
+210 LFVGMTAKGEHLTGG

-234 PRVTADVYDEAG
+234 PRVVANNM
-246 KRVGTRRVDERLT
+246 RVDERLT
-259 SFSAMVFGS
+259 SYSAMVFGS
-268 LKVDYLTVRAKAMY
+268 LKVDYLSVRAKAVY
-282 GENTSHMQQPTG
+282 GQNTSHMQQPTG
-294 YGVVWMDQND
+294 FGIVETFENGVN
-304 SYVYEPMQLGS
+304 SYESMQLGS

-322 GKKLRYGFFAGWMK
+322 GKKLRYGFFAGWLK
-336 NYGSVKNDFIG
+336 NF
-347 NVVIGQD
+347 
-354 KDGKDVYMIMADGK
+354 
-368 APGSAFVSRNNISYD
+368 GSAGEKFTSLVVRNN
-383 KNTGLDQAF
+383 TGMDQAY

-400 KVENMTIGI
+400 KVQNMQIGL

-417 YGKYKLNMNEYP
+417 YGEYFVHENDYP
-429 KLYTDG
+429 RQLTNG
-435 TVTDTHWVANN
+435 TVTNTHWVANN
-446 RVCVMLKY
+446 RVCVMVKY

>member
-1 MKRVFSAIALMLFV
+1 MKRVLSALVLAL
-15 GMGFAQDKAVK
+15 GISAGFAQNKAVK

-54 LPNDQK
+54 LPNDIK
-60 LGVDGEDLNAI
+60 PGVNGEDLNAI

-87 TGPEIWGA
+87 TGPEIWNA

-120 AYAKLAWEKSDLLVG
+120 AYAKLAWEQSDLLVG

-167 RYNYAPIKGL
+167 RYNYTPIKGL

-186 FQYGSVGLDGK
+186 YQYGSVGLDGK

-210 FFVGMTAKGKHLTGG
+210 LFVGMTAKGKHLTGG

-234 PRVTADVYDEAG
+234 PRVAIDSL
-246 KRVGTRRVDERLT
+246 KIRVNEHVT
-259 SFSAMVFGS
+259 SLSAMVFGS
-268 LKVDYLTVRAKAMY
+268 LKVEDLSIRAKAMY
-282 GENTSHMQQPTG
+282 GQNTSHMQQPTG
-294 YGVVWMDQND
+294 YGVVSEATNG
-304 SYVYEPMQLGS
+304 SYTYESMQLGS

-322 GKKLRYGFFAGWMK
+322 GKKLRYGFFAGWLK
-336 NYGSVKNDFIG
+336 NF
-347 NVVIGQD
+347 
-354 KDGKDVYMIMADGK
+354 
-368 APGSAFVSRNNISYD
+368 GSAGDAFVDNRIVKKDAEGNDVRLVEGGNKKYAFVTRNNS
-383 KNTGLDQAF
+383 GLDQAF

-400 KVENMTIGI
+400 KVQNMQIGL

-417 YGKYKLNMNEYP
+417 YGDYQSN
-429 KLYTDG
+429 G
-435 TVTDTHWVANN
+435 TVTNTHWVANN
-446 RVCVMLKY
+446 RVCMMLKY

>member
-1 MKRVFSAIALMLFV
+1 MKRVLSALVLALAFSA
-15 GMGFAQDKAVK
+15 GFAQNKAVK

-54 LPNDQK
+54 LPNDINPGMNGQ
-60 LGVDGEDLNAI
+60 DLNAI

-87 TGPEIWGA
+87 TGPEIWNA

-120 AYAKLAWEKSDLLVG
+120 AYAKLAWEQSDLLVG

-186 FQYGSVGLDGK
+186 YQYGSVGLDGK

-210 FFVGMTAKGKHLTGG
+210 LFVGMTAKGEHLTGG
-225 FGVNASTIA
+225 WGVNASTIA
-234 PRVTADVYDEAG
+234 PRVVANNML
-246 KRVGTRRVDERLT
+246 VDERLT
-259 SFSAMVFGS
+259 SYSAMVFGS
-268 LKVDYLTVRAKAMY
+268 LKVDDLSVRAKATY
-282 GENTSHMQQPTG
+282 GQNTSHMQQPTG
-294 YGVVWMDQND
+294 FGVVETFDNG
-304 SYVYEPMQLGS
+304 VNNYESMQLGS

-322 GKKLRYGFFAGWMK
+322 GKNLRYGFFAGWLK
-336 NYGSVKNDFIG
+336 NFGSA
-347 NVVIGQD
+347 
-354 KDGKDVYMIMADGK
+354 GKDFQSLV
-368 APGSAFVSRNNISYD
+368 VRNN
-383 KNTGLDQAF
+383 TGMDQAY

-400 KVENMTIGI
+400 KVQNMQLGL
-409 EYEHTAAA
+409 EYEYTAAA
-417 YGKYKLNMNEYP
+417 YGTYLPN
-429 KLYTDG
+429 G
-435 TVTDTHWVANN
+435 TVNVRNDGWVANN
-446 RVCVMLKY
+446 RVCMMLKY

>member
-1 MKRVFSAIALMLFV
+1 MKRVFSAIVLMLFV
-15 GMGFAQDKAVK
+15 SAGFAQDKVVK

-31 FVRNYFTYDSRSC
+31 FIRNYFTYDSRNC

-54 LPNDQK
+54 LPNDIK
-60 LGVDGEDLNAI
+60 PGATPGEDLNAI

-87 TGPEIWGA
+87 SGPEIWGA

-135 QAWHPMAGDLM
+135 QAWHPMSGDLM

-167 RYNYAPIKGL
+167 RYNYSPIKAL
-177 SFTAAALYQ
+177 TFTASALYQ
-186 FQYGSVGLDGK
+186 YQYGSVGLDGK
-197 TANTYSRNALVPE
+197 TSNTYSRNALVPE
-210 FFVGMTAKGKHLTGG
+210 LFVGMTAKGKHLSGG
-225 FGVNASTIA
+225 FGVNGSTIA
-234 PRVTADVYDEAG
+234 PRIVAND
-246 KRVGTRRVDERLT
+246 KRVNERLT
-259 SFSAMVFGS
+259 SYSAMVFGS
-268 LKVDYLTVRAKAMY
+268 LKVDELSVRAKATY
-282 GENTSHMQQPTG
+282 GQNTSHMQQPTG
-294 YGVVWMDQND
+294 FGIVSVSENGINT
-304 SYVYEPMQLGS
+304 YESMQLGS

-322 GKKLRYGFFAGWMK
+322 GKKLRYGFFAGWLQ
-336 NYGSVKNDFIG
+336 NF
-347 NVVIGQD
+347 
-354 KDGKDVYMIMADGK
+354 
-368 APGSAFVSRNNISYD
+368 GSADKNFVSAPIVRN
-383 KNTGLDQAF
+383 NTGLDQAY

-400 KVENMTIGI
+400 KEKNMTIGL

-417 YGKYKLNMNEYP
+417 YGTYQPN
-429 KLYTDG
+429 G

-446 RVCVMLKY
+446 RVCVMVKY

>member
-1 MKRVFSAIALMLFV
+1 MLALGISA
-15 GMGFAQDKAVK
+15 GFAQDKAVK
-26 AEIYG
+26 AEVYG
-31 FVRNYFTYDSRSC
+31 FIRNYFTYDSRSC

-54 LPNDQK
+54 LPNDHK
-60 LGVDGEDLNAI
+60 LGANGEDLNAI

-76 LSMTTRFGLNV
+76 LSMTTRLGLNV
-87 TGPEIWGA
+87 AGPEIWGA

-120 AYAKLAWEKSDLLVG
+120 AYAKLAWEKSDVLVG
-135 QAWHPMAGDLM
+135 QAWHPMSGDLM

-167 RYNYAPIKGL
+167 RYNYAPLKGL

-186 FQYGSVGLDGK
+186 YQYGSVGLDGK

-210 FFVGMTAKGKHLTGG
+210 LFVGVTAKGKHLTGG
-225 FGVNASTIA
+225 WGVNASTIA
-234 PRVTADVYDEAG
+234 PRVTADVYKDGVNVGAM
-246 KRVGTRRVDERLT
+246 RVNERLT
-259 SFSAMVFGS
+259 SLSAMVFGS
-268 LKVDYLTVRAKAMY
+268 LKVDDLSVRAKAVY
-282 GENTSHMQQPTG
+282 GQNTSHMQQPTG
-294 YGVVWMDQND
+294 FGIVAVEDGVND
-304 SYVYEPMQLGS
+304 YESMQLGS
-315 AWITMMY
+315 AWLTMMY

-336 NYGSVKNDFIG
+336 NF
-347 NVVIGQD
+347 
-354 KDGKDVYMIMADGK
+354 
-368 APGSAFVSRNNISYD
+368 GSAGEDFVSTMVVRNNP
-383 KNTGLDQAF
+383 GMDQAI

-400 KVENMTIGI
+400 KVQNMQIGL

-417 YGKYKLNMNEYP
+417 YGAYQSNGM
-429 KLYTDG
+429 
-435 TVTDTHWVANN
+435 VTNTHWVANN
-446 RVCVMLKY
+446 RVCMMLKY

>member
-1 MKRVFSAIALMLFV
+1 MKRILSTILCALFV
-15 GMGFAQDKAVK
+15 SAGFAQNKAVK

-31 FVRNYFTYDSRSC
+31 FIRNYFTYDSRSC

-54 LPNDQK
+54 LPNDVNPGMNEQ
-60 LGVDGEDLNAI
+60 DLHAI

-120 AYAKLAWEKSDLLVG
+120 AYAKLAWEQSDLLVG

-167 RYNYAPIKGL
+167 RYNYAPVKGL

-186 FQYGSVGLDGK
+186 YQYGSVGLDGK
-197 TANTYSRNALVPE
+197 TSNTYSRNALVPE
-210 FFVGMTAKGKHLTGG
+210 LFVGMTAKGKHLTGG
-225 FGVNASTIA
+225 FGVNVSTIA
-234 PRVTADVYDEAG
+234 PRVTATTLLG
-246 KRVGTRRVDERLT
+246 ITRVDERLT
-259 SFSAMVFGS
+259 SYSAMAFGS
-268 LKVDYLTVRAKAMY
+268 LKVDDLSVRAKATY
-282 GENTSHMQQPTG
+282 GQNTSHMQQPTG
-294 YGVVWMDQND
+294 FGIVETFDNGVNN
-304 SYVYEPMQLGS
+304 YESMQLGS
-315 AWITMMY
+315 AWLTMMY

-336 NYGSVKNDFIG
+336 NF
-347 NVVIGQD
+347 
-354 KDGKDVYMIMADGK
+354 
-368 APGSAFVSRNNISYD
+368 GSAGKELQSLVVRNN
-383 KNTGLDQAF
+383 TGMDQAY

-400 KVENMTIGI
+400 KVQNMTVGL
-409 EYEHTAAA
+409 EYEYTAAA
-417 YGKYKLNMNEYP
+417 YGAYQS
-429 KLYTDG
+429 DG
-435 TVTDTHWVANN
+435 TVKVRDNGWVANN
-446 RVCVMLKY
+446 RICAMLKY

>member
-1 MKRVFSAIALMLFV
+1 MKKTLLCCMLALC
-15 GMGFAQDKAVK
+15 GMTASAQDKAVK

-54 LPNDQK
+54 LPNDVNYASN
-60 LGVDGEDLNAI
+60 GDDLNAI

-87 TGPEIWGA
+87 AGPEIWGA

-120 AYAKLAWEKSDLLVG
+120 AYTKLAWEQSDLLVG
-135 QAWHPMAGDLM
+135 QAWHPMSGDLM

-167 RYNYAPIKGL
+167 RYNYAPVKGL

-186 FQYGSVGLDGK
+186 YQYGSVGLDGK
-197 TANTYSRNALVPE
+197 TSNTYSRNALVPE
-210 FFVGMTAKGKHLTGG
+210 LFVGVTTKGKHLTGMLG
-225 FGVNASTIA
+225 ANVSTIA
-234 PRVTADVYDEAG
+234 PRVTANNML
-246 KRVGTRRVDERLT
+246 VDERLT
-259 SFSAMVFGS
+259 SYSFMASGS
-268 LKVDYLTVRAKAMY
+268 LKVDDLSVRAKAVY
-282 GENTSHMQQPTG
+282 GQNTSHMQQPTG
-294 YGVVWMDQND
+294 FGIVETFDNGVNN
-304 SYVYEPMQLGS
+304 YENMQLGS

-336 NYGSVKNDFIG
+336 NYGSAGEDFTSL
-347 NVVIGQD
+347 VV
-354 KDGKDVYMIMADGK
+354 
-368 APGSAFVSRNNISYD
+368 RN
-383 KNTGLDQAF
+383 NTGLDQAY

-400 KVENMTIGI
+400 KVENMQIGL

-417 YGKYKLNMNEYP
+417 YGFYQA
-429 KLYTDG
+429 DG
-435 TVTDTHWVANN
+435 TVANTHWVANN
-446 RVCVMLKY
+446 RICVMMKY

>member
-1 MKRVFSAIALMLFV
+1 MKRVLSALLLALGISV
-15 GMGFAQDKAVK
+15 GFAQDKAVK
-26 AEIYG
+26 TEIYG

-54 LPNDQK
+54 LPNDVK
-60 LGVDGEDLNAI
+60 PGATLGEDLNAI

-87 TGPEIWGA
+87 AGPEIWGA

-120 AYAKLAWEKSDLLVG
+120 AYTKLAWEQSDLLVG
-135 QAWHPMAGDLM
+135 QAWHPMSGDLM

-167 RYNYAPIKGL
+167 RYNYAPVKGL

-186 FQYGSVGLDGK
+186 YQYGSVGLDGK
-197 TANTYSRNALVPE
+197 TSNTYSRNALVPE
-210 FFVGMTAKGKHLTGG
+210 LFVGVTTKGKHLTGMLG
-225 FGVNASTIA
+225 ANVSTIA
-234 PRVTADVYDEAG
+234 PRVTANNML
-246 KRVGTRRVDERLT
+246 VDERLT
-259 SFSAMVFGS
+259 SYSFMASGS
-268 LKVDYLTVRAKAMY
+268 LKVDDLSVRAKAVY
-282 GENTSHMQQPTG
+282 GQNTSHMQQPTG
-294 YGVVWMDQND
+294 FGIVETSDNGVNN
-304 SYVYEPMQLGS
+304 YENMQLGS

-336 NYGSVKNDFIG
+336 NYGSAGEDFTSL
-347 NVVIGQD
+347 VV
-354 KDGKDVYMIMADGK
+354 
-368 APGSAFVSRNNISYD
+368 RN
-383 KNTGLDQAF
+383 NTGLDQAY

-400 KVENMTIGI
+400 KVENMQIGL

-417 YGKYKLNMNEYP
+417 YGFYQA
-429 KLYTDG
+429 DG
-435 TVTDTHWVANN
+435 TVANTHWVANN
-446 RVCVMLKY
+446 RICVMVKY

>member
-1 MKRVFSAIALMLFV
+1 MKRVLTAVLLALCVSA
-15 GMGFAQDKAVK
+15 GFAQDKAVK

-31 FVRNYFTYDSRSC
+31 FIRNYFTYDSRSC

-60 LGVDGEDLNAI
+60 LGTNGEDLNAI

-186 FQYGSVGLDGK
+186 YQYGSVGLDGK
-197 TANTYSRNALVPE
+197 TSNTYSRNALVPE
-210 FFVGMTAKGKHLTGG
+210 LFVGMTAKGKLLTGG

-234 PRVTADVYDEAG
+234 PRVVAG
-246 KRVGTRRVDERLT
+246 DMRVNERLM
-259 SFSAMVFGS
+259 SLSAMAFGS
-268 LKVDYLTVRAKAMY
+268 LKVDDLSVRAKATY
-282 GENTSHMQQPTG
+282 GQNTSHMQQPTG
-294 YGVVWMDQND
+294 FGIVATSDNGVN
-304 SYVYEPMQLGS
+304 SYESMQLGS
-315 AWITMMY
+315 AWLTMMY

-336 NYGSVKNDFIG
+336 NF
-347 NVVIGQD
+347 
-354 KDGKDVYMIMADGK
+354 
-368 APGSAFVSRNNISYD
+368 GSAGENLQSLVVRNNS
-383 KNTGLDQAF
+383 GMDQAY

-400 KVENMTIGI
+400 KVQNMTIGL

-417 YGKYKLNMNEYP
+417 YGTYQPN
-429 KLYTDG
+429 G
-435 TVTDTHWVANN
+435 TVTNTHWVANH
-446 RVCVMLKY
+446 RVCAMLKY